1 MEGGKLFSL
10 RNALSSL
17 DRRRQWWILTIV
29 MLGVAAVFVALAR
42 PPAGPAA
49 EPAAPPSTGPAGDNP
64 VTPARS
70 LQRGTPTAAPAVSAP
85 ATDGAPRT
93 SDFRQL
99 ASAAATAIY
108 SWDARSSS
116 YSEVYSRVRAWW
128 HVLPDGSNPLAVL
141 VQEFEATGVNAGSYA
156 ALASQQA
163 YRSASVQNLRCDG
176 ELAKVREQP
185 APWVG
190 LHVCTVSLQ
199 VLEQSMATRNLYPAP
214 VSVMVNCPPASTAPP
229 DRCVM
234 VGFYASPSRI
244 VY

>member
-1 MEGGKLFSL
+1 M
-10 RNALSSL
+10 
-17 DRRRQWWILTIV
+17 V
-29 MLGVAAVFVALAR
+29 MLGVAVALWTLAR
-42 PPAGPAA
+42 PPSGPAA
-49 EPAAPPSTGPAGDNP
+49 ESVASPSSALSAESPVAP
-64 VTPARS
+64 TPRPERES
-70 LQRGTPTAAPAVSAP
+70 PTAAPAVTVP
-85 ATDGAPRT
+85 VPDGAPRT
-93 SDFRQL
+93 TDFRQL

-108 SWDARSSS
+108 SWDTRTSS

-128 HVLPDGSNPLAVL
+128 NVLPDGSNPLAVL
-141 VQEFEATGVNAGSYA
+141 VQEFEATGINAGSYA
-156 ALASQQA
+156 TLASQNA
-163 YRSASVQNLRCDG
+163 YRSTSVQSVTCDG

-199 VLEQSMATRNLYPAP
+199 VLEQSTATRNLYTTPI
-214 VSVMVNCPPASTAPP
+214 SVMVNCPPASTAPP

>member
-1 MEGGKLFSL
+1 MLSL

-17 DRRRQWWILTIV
+17 GRRRRWWFLAIV
-29 MLGVAAVFVALAR
+29 IVGMAVAFGTLAR

-49 EPAAPPSTGPAGDNP
+49 EPVAPPSTGPVGDNP
-64 VTPARS
+64 VTSAPS
-70 LQRGTPTAAPAVSAP
+70 PLGGTPTAAPAVSAP
-85 ATDGAPRT
+85 APDGAPRT
-93 SDFRQL
+93 TDFRQL
-99 ASAAATAIY
+99 AAEAAAAIY
-108 SWDARSSS
+108 SWDTRSAS
-116 YSEVYSRVRAWW
+116 YSEVYSRVRSWW

-141 VQEFEATGVNAGSYA
+141 VLEFEATGVNAGSYA

-163 YRSASVQNLRCDG
+163 SRSASVQSLRCDG

-199 VLEQSMATRNLYPAP
+199 VVEQSTAARNSYTAP

-234 VGFYASPSRI
+234 VGFYASPGRI

>member
-1 MEGGKLFSL
+1 MLLSRINQMFS
-10 RNALSSL
+10 S
-17 DRRRQWWILTIV
+17 RRRRRWCFLAIV
-29 MLGVAAVFVALAR
+29 LLGVAAVVVALAR
-42 PPAGPAA
+42 PPAESAA
-49 EPAAPPSTGPAGDNP
+49 APVAPPSVPYPQSPAASS
-64 VTPARS
+64 PAPPS
-70 LQRGTPTAAPAVSAP
+70 ETITQAPAVGGTRALGEP
-85 ATDGAPRT
+85 QIT
-93 SDFRQL
+93 DFRRF

-108 SWDARSSS
+108 TWDTRTAS

-163 YRSASVQNLRCDG
+163 YRTASVQSVTCDG
-176 ELAKVREQP
+176 DLAKVREQP

-199 VLEQSMATRNLYPAP
+199 VLEQSTATRNSFTAP
-214 VSVMVNCPPASTAPP
+214 VSVMVNCPPADTAPP

-234 VGFYASPSRI
+234 VGFYTSPGRI

>member
-1 MEGGKLFSL
+1 M
-10 RNALSSL
+10 
-17 DRRRQWWILTIV
+17 
-29 MLGVAAVFVALAR
+29 
-42 PPAGPAA
+42 
-49 EPAAPPSTGPAGDNP
+49 
-64 VTPARS
+64 
-70 LQRGTPTAAPAVSAP
+70 
-85 ATDGAPRT
+85 
-93 SDFRQL
+93 
-99 ASAAATAIY
+99 Y
-108 SWDARSSS
+108 SWDTRSSS

-156 ALASQQA
+156 SLASQQA
-163 YRSASVQNLRCDG
+163 YRSASVESLMCDG

-199 VLEQSMATRNLYPAP
+199 VLEQSTATRNAYTAP

-229 DRCVM
+229 DRCGM
-234 VGFYASPSRI
+234 VAFYASPSRI

>member
-1 MEGGKLFSL
+1 MFSL
-10 RNALSSL
+10 RSALSSVS
-17 DRRRQWWILTIV
+17 RRRRWWFLAIV
-29 MLGVAAVFVALAR
+29 MLGVAAVLMALAR
-42 PPAGPAA
+42 PQAGPVA
-49 EPAAPPSTGPAGDNP
+49 EPAAPASTRPAGDNP
-64 VTPARS
+64 VTSAPS
-70 LQRGTPTAAPAVSAP
+70 PQGETPTAAPAISAP
-85 ATDGAPRT
+85 APDGSART
-93 SDFRQL
+93 TDFRQL

-108 SWDARSSS
+108 SWDARSAS

-141 VQEFEATGVNAGSYA
+141 VQEFEATGINAGSYT

-163 YRSASVQNLRCDG
+163 YRTASVQSLRCDG

-199 VLEQSMATRNLYPAP
+199 VVEQSTTTRNVYTAP
-214 VSVMVNCPPASTAPP
+214 VSVMVNCPPAFTAPP
-229 DRCVM
+229 DRCVV

>member
-1 MEGGKLFSL
+1 MFPL

-17 DRRRQWWILTIV
+17 GRRRRWWFLAIV
-29 MLGVAAVFVALAR
+29 ILGVAAVLMGLPR
-42 PPAGPAA
+42 LQSGPAA
-49 EPAAPPSTGPAGDNP
+49 ESVAPPSNGPAGDGP
-64 VTPARS
+64 VTKAPRP
-70 LQRGTPTAAPAVSAP
+70 QGETPTAAPAISGPVP
-85 ATDGAPRT
+85 DGAPRT
-93 SDFRQL
+93 TDFRQL

-108 SWDARSSS
+108 SWDTRSSS
-116 YSEVYSRVRAWW
+116 YSEVYSRVRDWW

-156 ALASQQA
+156 TLASQQA
-163 YRSASVQNLRCDG
+163 YRTASVESLTCDG

-199 VLEQSMATRNLYPAP
+199 VMEQSTATRNSYTAP
-214 VSVMVNCPPASTAPP
+214 VSVMVNCPPASTAPL
-229 DRCVM
+229 DRCAM
-234 VGFYASPSRI
+234 VAFYASPSRI